1 MTTVPE
7 SAETAI
13 FLYYM
18 DRINQVVQ
26 EQDAGSAGS
35 LSTEPHGGLVLTCVC
50 ARYLLQI
57 VKDKQEFERV
67 EVSREE
73 ALSMFAENKFKSE
86 IIQGL
91 PSDATIS
98 LYRCGPM
105 VIAPRP
111 ANPREQTPVNLVVV
125 AL

>member
-1 MTTVPE
+1 MLLEHAVTDRLVASNLYTIIRHNLGIGMHGRQLLTYAHMTW
-7 SAETAI
+7 
-13 FLYYM
+13 L
-18 DRINQVVQ
+18 
-26 EQDAGSAGS
+26 G
-35 LSTEPHGGLVLTCVC
+35 C
-50 ARYLLQI
+50 LQI

-91 PSDATIS
+91 PSDTTIS

-105 VIAPRP
+105 VPAPHP
-111 ANPREQTPVNLVVV
+111 S
-125 AL
+125 